1 MLVVIS
7 LVNNTNMLTK
17 LALVA
22 CLACLGDATPFTE
35 CFFAVDND
43 GEGLEK
49 HVDLGDV
56 WGGVAAVLAASSRCS
71 YRAGVSLRLLS
82 TDQRAM
88 VDFDRMRCITSAQ
101 SLA

>member
-1 MLVVIS
+1 MIVVIS
-7 LVNNTNMLTK
+7 LVNNTSMLTK
-17 LALVA
+17 LTLV
-22 CLACLGDATPFTE
+22 ACLGDATPFTE
-35 CFFAVDND
+35 CFFAVDKD

-56 WGGVAAVLAASSRCS
+56 WGGVTAVLAASSSCS

-82 TDQRAM
+82 IDQRAM